1 MVENST
7 LFCRRNQNLLDVFAD
22 VLNLKL
28 KYLNSDKTPLCL
40 GELLV
45 LINVMI
51 QMFVILNN
59 AFNNPFWGV
68 VGQTILPECVYIPLY
83 TSTMCLILCVHG
95 LVRKIPFIH
104 RVRSWC
110 SLSLQDSSHICNI
123 CSKQPENTVYKK
135 GCYVELSNTTIYWPR
150 SCRDFCITVLIL
162 QYAGENEKISHLMF

>member
-83 TSTMCLILCVHG
+83 TSTMCLILCVVHG
-95 LVRKIPFIH
+95 LDRKIPFIH
-104 RVRSWC
+104 RVRSC
-110 SLSLQDSSHICNI
+110 SVVS
-123 CSKQPENTVYKK
+123 PYKIAAISAI
-135 GCYVELSNTTIYWPR
+135 YAQSNQRTLCIK
-150 SCRDFCITVLIL
+150 RD
-162 QYAGENEKISHLMF
+162 AMWN